1 MLYYIDNRFF
11 KTLLPYFSKDKKM
24 TKAQEKN
31 SKKISSGIPAEK
43 KAFAFSNDMDES
55 FFTYLA
61 DLKKLDVPSSLDKD
75 ELIWQ
80 IDKTMDSMR
89 EKIFYLAPAVE
100 NLIQILDDVS
110 VNTKSKND
118 IFFASSLNNANLNTD
133 GDFFKNWSSELR
145 SLLHELEKNYSN
157 HNSGELR
164 ALLIDKCSLIK
175 VNYDYLEIFFNRI
188 TDYLTLWSEKD
199 SIKIRNPQL
208 LLKSY
213 TAEQKKFL
221 SEKMMLNE
229 NDMLVHLQSLFDTIQ
244 QLTELKHEVLRNHL
258 RLVIS
263 VAQKFRNRGVSLND
277 IVQEGNLGLMRA
289 IDKFDPHLGHKFST
303 YAVWWIKQNI
313 IHSIAAQSRTIRIP
327 SHMLTLINKINH
339 AEQHLLQVLGR
350 EPESDEIAAVLELST
365 AKVNAVRCMARQAI
379 SLQTPIGNQNENFSL
394 EDTLKDNSEGKDFT
408 DFDKDVTYRMLY
420 KLLKTLSPREQ
431 EIITL
436 RFGLFGCKPTPFT
449 ELSERYGLTRER
461 VRQLE
466 LKILNK
472 LRAPEKLELLD
483 YHSPNTKNRF

>member
-1 MLYYIDNRFF
+1 
-11 KTLLPYFSKDKKM
+11 M
-24 TKAQEKN
+24 TKAQEKK
-31 SKKISSGIPAEK
+31 SKKTPVGISVEK
-43 KAFAFSNDMDES
+43 KSFVFSNDMDES
-55 FFTYLA
+55 FFTYLSE
-61 DLKKLDVPSSLDKD
+61 LKKIDVSSNADKD

-80 IDKTMDSMR
+80 IDTTMNTLR
-89 EKIFYLAPAVE
+89 QKIFSLAPAVE
-100 NLIQILDDVS
+100 NLVQILDDVS
-110 VNTKSKND
+110 VNTKSKDD
-118 IFFASSLNNANLNTD
+118 IFFASSLNVSPEKTDEQFFIQWRNEITALLNELE
-133 GDFFKNWSSELR
+133 KNYNTAKGMELR
-145 SLLHELEKNYSN
+145 SLLIE
-157 HNSGELR
+157 
-164 ALLIDKCSLIK
+164 KCSLLK

-199 SIKIRNPQL
+199 SIQIRNPQL

-221 SEKMMLNE
+221 AEKLMFDE
-229 NDMLVHLQSLFDTIQ
+229 NDMIQHLQSLFDVSQ
-244 QLTELKHEVLRNHL
+244 ELTELKHEVLRNHL

-263 VAQKFRNRGVSLND
+263 IAQKFRNRGVSLND

-313 IHSIAAQSRTIRIP
+313 IHSIAEQSRTIRIP
-327 SHMLTLINKINH
+327 AHMLTLINKINH
-339 AEQHLLQVLGR
+339 TEQHLLQVLGR
-350 EPESDEIAAVLELST
+350 EPESDEIAEALELST

-379 SLQTPIGNQNENFSL
+379 SLQSPVGNPNEKFSL
-394 EDTLKDNSEGKDFT
+394 EDTLKDNSDVKDFT

-420 KLLKTLSPREQ
+420 KLLKTLTPREQ

-436 RFGLFGCKPTPFT
+436 RFGLFGSKPTPFT